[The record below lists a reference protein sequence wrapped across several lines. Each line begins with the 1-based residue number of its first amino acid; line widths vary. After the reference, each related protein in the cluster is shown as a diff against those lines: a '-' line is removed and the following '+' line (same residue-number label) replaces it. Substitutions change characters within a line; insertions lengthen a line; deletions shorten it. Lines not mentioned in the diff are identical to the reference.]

1 MGRLRNKTLMLR
13 RLSWKIVRLRKNSL
27 RRLRRKIR
35 IYKQNMRMCLIKS
48 REDEEIN
55 VEVDDDILK
64 VMLSK
69 MIKLSMQ
76 KMEVVR
82 RMIKINRL
90 ILEKIRRLR
99 WFNLSKL
106 MSKYRSLIPQTKM
119 MKINNICKEEGDFNK
134 RIKDK
139 QEEEI
144 NMKDNY
150 NPIKVV
156 ETLKKAKAKK

>member
-69 MIKLSMQ
+69 MIKLSM
-76 KMEVVR
+76 
-82 RMIKINRL
+82 
-90 ILEKIRRLR
+90 
-99 WFNLSKL
+99 
-106 MSKYRSLIPQTKM
+106 
-119 MKINNICKEEGDFNK
+119 
-134 RIKDK
+134 
-139 QEEEI
+139 
-144 NMKDNY
+144 
-150 NPIKVV
+150 
-156 ETLKKAKAKK
+156 